1 MTMTMILINLYGIRL
16 SFGRVG
22 GYNTYGDLQ
31 RGARLIELQPDAIY
45 KSKVLEFDDR
55 F

>member
-1 MTMTMILINLYGIRL
+1 MGFALALVVL
-16 SFGRVG
+16 VV
-22 GYNTYGDLQ
+22 YNTYGDLQ

>member
-1 MTMTMILINLYGIRL
+1 MTMTMILRL
-16 SFGRVG
+16 IYMGFALALVVLVVLMVI
-22 GYNTYGDLQ
+22 YN
-31 RGARLIELQPDAIY
+31 GARLIELQPDAIY

>member
-1 MTMTMILINLYGIRL
+1 MVFALALVLVVTILMVI
-16 SFGRVG
+16 
-22 GYNTYGDLQ
+22 YNV
-31 RGARLIELQPDAIY
+31 GARLIELQPDTIY